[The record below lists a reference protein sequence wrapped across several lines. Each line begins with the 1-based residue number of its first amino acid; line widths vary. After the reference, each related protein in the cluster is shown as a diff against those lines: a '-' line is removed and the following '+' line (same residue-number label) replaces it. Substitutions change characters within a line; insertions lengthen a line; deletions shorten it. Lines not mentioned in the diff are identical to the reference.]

1 MFNLSSSISM
11 TLIVLPS
18 RFCLRYGY
26 YPFSQKSISLFY
38 SLSFSLSFSL
48 ERSFYFLYLFLDNI
62 SPLLRKLLNS
72 SYFRNSS
79 ITGTVTFGFCMG
91 SCSVIVS
98 L

>member
-1 MFNLSSSISM
+1 MFPHLCSIYIHDTNHAFLKILPKVLLASFLSKEYIFI
-11 TLIVLPS
+11 L
-18 RFCLRYGY
+18 
-26 YPFSQKSISLFY
+26 
-38 SLSFSLSFSL
+38 FSL

-62 SPLLRKLLNS
+62 PPLLRKLLNS

-91 SCSVIVS
+91 SWSVIVS